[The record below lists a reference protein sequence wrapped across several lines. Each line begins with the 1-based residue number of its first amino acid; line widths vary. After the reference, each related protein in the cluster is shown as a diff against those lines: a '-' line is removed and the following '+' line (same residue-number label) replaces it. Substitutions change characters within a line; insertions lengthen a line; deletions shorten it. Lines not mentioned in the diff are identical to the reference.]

1 MTTQNTKTAMFD
13 IQSLLNPKGGQDL
26 IKSMAS
32 MNQRMTAIFIE
43 AGTRSVEIVS
53 NTAKEALSNLGEA
66 TQVLENPA
74 DYAKVYSKFAQKQM
88 DLMTHTAQDVGE
100 VTQKAGTETKELAS
114 EAGEEMSEKV
124 AANAKEVTDKITSA
138 SEEMSDKVAA
148 NAKEA
153 TDKITS
159 AAKDATDKATADKA
173 GSASKKSS

>member
-1 MTTQNTKTAMFD
+1 MTTQNTKTAMSD
-13 IQSLLNPKGGQDL
+13 IQSLFNPKGGQDL

-43 AGTRSVEIVS
+43 AGTRSVEIMN

-66 TQVLENPA
+66 TQVRVDPA
-74 DYAKVYSKFAQKQM
+74 DYAKGYSNFAQKQL
-88 DLMTHTAQDVGE
+88 DLMTRTAQDVGE

-124 AANAKEVTDKITSA
+124 AANAKE
-138 SEEMSDKVAA
+138 
-148 NAKEA
+148 A